1 MSMEQKTVKY
11 ETKGAIGVIT
21 LNRPEKLNAQNALMA
36 QELLEAFK
44 KAAAD
49 TEVRAV
55 VFRGEGRAFCSGH
68 DLTEETGKDSLEREL
83 AAVEFL
89 QKVTGAIMGMGKP
102 VVVAV
107 QGYALGAGCEW
118 VMNCDLIIAA
128 EGAKFGFPETR
139 IGSAVGNAGTK
150 LLPLIIGMARAK
162 EMILLGT
169 IIDAD
174 QAEKWGL
181 VNRVVPLDRLLD
193 EAIAMAEKMAENPEL
208 ANRLAK
214 LAMNR
219 ALDLDME
226 QALQIELKDMILT
239 DKISRR

>member
-1 MSMEQKTVKY
+1 MEQKTVKY
-11 ETKGAIGVIT
+11 ETRGAIGVVT
-21 LNRPEKLNAQNALMA
+21 LNRPEKLNAQKALMA
-36 QELLEAFK
+36 QELLDAFK
-44 KAAAD
+44 EVDAD
-49 TEVRAV
+49 PDVRAV

-68 DLTEETGKDSLEREL
+68 DLKEETGKDSLEREL
-83 AAVEFL
+83 AAVELL

-139 IGSAVGNAGTK
+139 IGAAVGNGGTK

-162 EMILLGT
+162 EMILLGR

-174 QAEKWGL
+174 LAEKWGL
-181 VNRVVPLDRLLD
+181 
-193 EAIAMAEKMAENPEL
+193 
-208 ANRLAK
+208 
-214 LAMNR
+214 
-219 ALDLDME
+219 
-226 QALQIELKDMILT
+226 
-239 DKISRR
+239 